1 MHVSWLVVGSWWL
14 AVDGSHRFTTNKPAT
29 TNRLAATLYLIL
41 MLAAIP
47 SPAAA
52 QEKLPDT
59 IPIFPLEDVMLF
71 PEMSV
76 PLHIFEPRYKAMI
89 ADALKGNRIIGM
101 VLLRPGYEKDYERS
115 PSVFPVGCA
124 GVINEVEQ
132 LPNGEY
138 NIVLGALTKYRITRE
153 EASRPYR
160 IAHVTPIA
168 DTVAEADRPTLH
180 ARRQR
185 LEELI
190 RQSGGRT
197 GVAAAPPNISD
208 ERLVNGMSQLAHIDE
223 LDRERLLEAPNPLAR
238 ADVLIAILEKSLAE
252 R

>member
-1 MHVSWLVVGSWWL
+1 MQFSRLVIRNWCLVFAIIATPSL
-14 AVDGSHRFTTNKPAT
+14 ASAQTT
-29 TNRLAATLYLIL
+29 
-41 MLAAIP
+41 
-47 SPAAA
+47 
-52 QEKLPDT
+52 LPDT

-76 PLHIFEPRYKAMI
+76 PLHIFEPRYKSMI
-89 ADALKGNRIIGM
+89 ADALKGNRVIGM
-101 VLLRPGYEKDYERS
+101 VLLRPGYEKDYDRS
-115 PSVFPVGCA
+115 PSVFQIGCA

-153 EASRPYR
+153 KRAGRTGF
-160 IAHVTPIA
+160 AHVAPIA
-168 DTVAEADRPTLH
+168 DVVSDADRPALH
-180 ARRQR
+180 ARRLR

-197 GVAAAPPNISD
+197 GIAAAPPNISD

-223 LDRERLLEAPNPLAR
+223 LDRERLLEADNPLRR
-238 ADVLIAILEKSLAE
+238 ADLLIAILEKSIAE

>member
-1 MHVSWLVVGSWWL
+1 MQFSWLVVRAWCVAL
-14 AVDGSHRFTTNKPAT
+14 AIIAT
-29 TNRLAATLYLIL
+29 
-41 MLAAIP
+41 P
-47 SPAAA
+47 SLAAA
-52 QEKLPDT
+52 QTTLPET

-89 ADALKGNRIIGM
+89 ADALKGDRIIGM

-115 PSVFPVGCA
+115 PSVFTIGCA

-168 DTVAEADRPTLH
+168 DVVTDADRPALH
-180 ARRQR
+180 TRRLR
-185 LEELI
+185 LEALI
-190 RQSGGRT
+190 RESGGRT
-197 GVAAAPPNISD
+197 GIAAAPPNISD

-238 ADVLIAILEKSLAE
+238 AEVLTGILEKTIAE

>member
-1 MHVSWLVVGSWWL
+1 M
-14 AVDGSHRFTTNKPAT
+14 
-29 TNRLAATLYLIL
+29 YLIL
-41 MLAAIP
+41 LLTAIP
-47 SPAAA
+47 SSAAA
-52 QEKLPDT
+52 QDKLPET

-89 ADALKGNRIIGM
+89 ADALKGDRIIGM

-115 PSVFPVGCA
+115 PSVFQIGCA
-124 GVINEVEQ
+124 GMINEVEQ

-153 EASRPYR
+153 EASKPYR

-168 DTVAEADRPTLH
+168 DVVSDADRPALH
-180 ARRQR
+180 ARRLR

-197 GVAAAPPNISD
+197 GIAAAPPNISD
-208 ERLVNGMSQLAHIDE
+208 ERLVNGMSQLSHIDE
-223 LDRERLLEAPNPLAR
+223 LDRERLLEAANPLAR
-238 ADVLIAILEKSLAE
+238 ADVLIAILEKAIAE

>member
-1 MHVSWLVVGSWWL
+1 
-14 AVDGSHRFTTNKPAT
+14 
-29 TNRLAATLYLIL
+29 
-41 MLAAIP
+41 
-47 SPAAA
+47 
-52 QEKLPDT
+52 
-59 IPIFPLEDVMLF
+59 MLF

-89 ADALKGNRIIGM
+89 ADALKGNRVVGM

-115 PSVFPVGCA
+115 PSVFTIGCA

-168 DTVAEADRPTLH
+168 DVVADADRPTLH

-185 LEELI
+185 LEALI
-190 RQSGGRT
+190 RESGGRT
-197 GVAAAPPNISD
+197 GIGAAPANISD
-208 ERLVNGMSQLAHIDE
+208 ERLVNGMSQLSHIDE

-238 ADVLIAILEKSLAE
+238 ADMLIAILEKSIAE

>member
-1 MHVSWLVVGSWWL
+1 M
-14 AVDGSHRFTTNKPAT
+14 
-29 TNRLAATLYLIL
+29 
-41 MLAAIP
+41 
-47 SPAAA
+47 
-52 QEKLPDT
+52 

-89 ADALKGNRIIGM
+89 ADALKGDRIIGM

-115 PSVFPVGCA
+115 PSVFQIGCA

-138 NIVLGALTKYRITRE
+138 NITLGAVTKYRIMRE

-168 DTVAEADRPTLH
+168 DLVEEADRPALH

-185 LEELI
+185 LEALI

-197 GVAAAPPNISD
+197 GIAAAPPNISD
-208 ERLVNGMSQLAHIDE
+208 ERLVNGIAQLAHIDE

-238 ADVLIAILEKSLAE
+238 ADVLIAILEKSIAE

>member
-1 MHVSWLVVGSWWL
+1 VFAIIATPSL
-14 AVDGSHRFTTNKPAT
+14 ASAQTT
-29 TNRLAATLYLIL
+29 
-41 MLAAIP
+41 
-47 SPAAA
+47 
-52 QEKLPDT
+52 LPDT

-76 PLHIFEPRYKAMI
+76 PLHIFEPRYKSMI
-89 ADALKGNRIIGM
+89 ADALKGNRVIGM
-101 VLLRPGYEKDYERS
+101 VLLRPGYEKDYDRS
-115 PSVFPVGCA
+115 PSVFQIGCA

-153 EASRPYR
+153 DASRPYR

-168 DTVAEADRPTLH
+168 DVVTDADRPALH
-180 ARRQR
+180 TRRLR

-197 GVAAAPPNISD
+197 GIAAAPANISD

-223 LDRERLLEAPNPLAR
+223 LDRERLLEASNPLAR
-238 ADVLIAILEKSLAE
+238 ADILIEILEKSIAE

>member
-1 MHVSWLVVGSWWL
+1 M
-14 AVDGSHRFTTNKPAT
+14 
-29 TNRLAATLYLIL
+29 YLIL
-41 MLAAIP
+41 ALAAIP

-76 PLHIFEPRYKAMI
+76 PLHIFEPRDKAMI

-160 IAHVTPIA
+160 IAHVTAIE

-238 ADVLIAILEKSLAE
+238 ADALIAILEKSIAE

>member
-1 MHVSWLVVGSWWL
+1 
-14 AVDGSHRFTTNKPAT
+14 
-29 TNRLAATLYLIL
+29 LYLIL
-41 MLAAIP
+41 ALTAIP
-47 SPAAA
+47 AGAAA
-52 QEKLPDT
+52 QDTLPET

-71 PEMSV
+71 PDMSV

-101 VLLRPGYEKDYERS
+101 VLLRPGYEKDYDRS
-115 PSVFPVGCA
+115 PSVFQIGCA

-138 NIVLGALTKYRITRE
+138 NITLGALTKYRITRE

-168 DTVAEADRPTLH
+168 DVVAEVDRPALH
-180 ARRQR
+180 ARRVR

-197 GVAAAPPNISD
+197 GIAAAPANISD

-238 ADVLIAILEKSLAE
+238 ADVLIAILEKSIAE

>member
-1 MHVSWLVVGSWWL
+1 VL
-14 AVDGSHRFTTNKPAT
+14 AIIATPSIASAQTT
-29 TNRLAATLYLIL
+29 
-41 MLAAIP
+41 
-47 SPAAA
+47 
-52 QEKLPDT
+52 LPDT

-76 PLHIFEPRYKAMI
+76 PLHIFEPRYKSMI
-89 ADALKGNRIIGM
+89 ADALKGNRVIGM
-101 VLLRPGYEKDYERS
+101 VLLRPGYEKDYDRS
-115 PSVFPVGCA
+115 PSVFQIGCA

-160 IAHVTPIA
+160 IAHVAPIA
-168 DTVAEADRPTLH
+168 DVVSDADRPALR
-180 ARRQR
+180 ARRLR

-197 GVAAAPPNISD
+197 GIAAAPPNISD

-223 LDRERLLEAPNPLAR
+223 LDRERLLEADNPLRR
-238 ADVLIAILEKSLAE
+238 ADLLIAILEKSIAE

>member
-1 MHVSWLVVGSWWL
+1 MFAIIATPSL
-14 AVDGSHRFTTNKPAT
+14 ASAQTT
-29 TNRLAATLYLIL
+29 
-41 MLAAIP
+41 
-47 SPAAA
+47 
-52 QEKLPDT
+52 LPDT

-76 PLHIFEPRYKAMI
+76 PLHIFEPRYKSMI
-89 ADALKGNRIIGM
+89 ADALKGNRVIGM
-101 VLLRPGYEKDYERS
+101 VLLRPGYEKDYDRS
-115 PSVFPVGCA
+115 PSVFQIGCA

-153 EASRPYR
+153 DASRPYR

-168 DTVAEADRPTLH
+168 DVVTDADRPALH
-180 ARRQR
+180 TRRLR

-197 GVAAAPPNISD
+197 GIAAAPPNISD
-208 ERLVNGMSQLAHIDE
+208 ERLVNGMSQLSHIDE
-223 LDRERLLEAPNPLAR
+223 LDRERLLEAVNPLAR
-238 ADVLIAILEKSLAE
+238 ADVLIAILEKSIAE

>member
-1 MHVSWLVVGSWWL
+1 M
-14 AVDGSHRFTTNKPAT
+14 
-29 TNRLAATLYLIL
+29 
-41 MLAAIP
+41 AIP
-47 SPAAA
+47 AGADA
-52 QEKLPDT
+52 QTRLPDT

-71 PEMSV
+71 PDMSV

-115 PSVFPVGCA
+115 PSIFQVGCA

-168 DTVAEADRPTLH
+168 DSMAEADRPALH
-180 ARRQR
+180 ARRER
-185 LEELI
+185 LEALI
-190 RQSGGRT
+190 RESGGRT
-197 GVAAAPPNISD
+197 GIGAAPPNISD
-208 ERLVNGMSQLAHIDE
+208 EGLVNGISQLAHIDE

-238 ADVLIAILEKSLAE
+238 ADVLIEILEKSIAE
-252 R
+252 RTP

>member
-1 MHVSWLVVGSWWL
+1 MVRDYGI
-14 AVDGSHRFTTNKPAT
+14 AGF
-29 TNRLAATLYLIL
+29 LYLIL
-41 MLAAIP
+41 ALIAIP

-52 QEKLPDT
+52 QTTLPET

-71 PEMSV
+71 PGMSV
-76 PLHIFEPRYKAMI
+76 PLHIYEPRYKAMI
-89 ADALKGNRIIGM
+89 ADALKGNR
-101 VLLRPGYEKDYERS
+101 S
-115 PSVFPVGCA
+115 PSIFAIGCA

-153 EASRPYR
+153 EASKPYR

-168 DTVAEADRPTLH
+168 DAVTDADRPTLH
-180 ARRQR
+180 ARRER
-185 LEELI
+185 LEALI
-190 RQSGGRT
+190 KESGGRT
-197 GVAAAPPNISD
+197 GVAAAPANISD
-208 ERLVNGMSQLAHIDE
+208 ERLVNGMSQLSHIDE

-238 ADVLIAILEKSLAE
+238 ADVLIAILEKAIAE

>member
-1 MHVSWLVVGSWWL
+1 M
-14 AVDGSHRFTTNKPAT
+14 
-29 TNRLAATLYLIL
+29 AATFYLIL
-41 MLAAIP
+41 VAMAIP
-47 SPAAA
+47 SASAA
-52 QEKLPDT
+52 QPTLPES

-71 PEMSV
+71 PDMSV
-76 PLHIFEPRYKAMI
+76 PLHVYEPRYKAMV

-101 VLLRPGYEKDYERS
+101 VLLRPGYEKDYDRS
-115 PSVFPVGCA
+115 PSVFPIGCA

-160 IAHVTPIA
+160 IAHVTPMPDLVA
-168 DTVAEADRPTLH
+168 DADRPALH

-185 LEELI
+185 LEALI
-190 RQSGGRT
+190 RESGGRT
-197 GVAAAPPNISD
+197 GVAAAPANIAD
-208 ERLVNGMSQLAHIDE
+208 ERLVNGVSQLAHIDE

-238 ADVLIAILEKSLAE
+238 ADVLIAILEAMITE
-252 R
+252 RQRNQ

>member
-1 MHVSWLVVGSWWL
+1 MV
-14 AVDGSHRFTTNKPAT
+14 AIIAT
-29 TNRLAATLYLIL
+29 
-41 MLAAIP
+41 P
-47 SPAAA
+47 SLAAA
-52 QEKLPDT
+52 QTTLPDT

-76 PLHIFEPRYKAMI
+76 PLHIFEPRYKSMI
-89 ADALKGNRIIGM
+89 ADALKGNRVIGM
-101 VLLRPGYEKDYERS
+101 VLLRPGYEKDYDRS
-115 PSVFPVGCA
+115 PSVFQIGCA

-138 NIVLGALTKYRITRE
+138 NIVLGAVTKYRITRE

-168 DTVAEADRPTLH
+168 DVVSDADRPTLH
-180 ARRQR
+180 TRRLR

-197 GVAAAPPNISD
+197 GIAAAPANISD

-223 LDRERLLEAPNPLAR
+223 LDRERLLEASNPLAR
-238 ADVLIAILEKSLAE
+238 ADILIEILEKSIAE

>member
-1 MHVSWLVVGSWWL
+1 MQFSWLVIRHWCVVL
-14 AVDGSHRFTTNKPAT
+14 AIIATPSLASAQTT
-29 TNRLAATLYLIL
+29 
-41 MLAAIP
+41 
-47 SPAAA
+47 
-52 QEKLPDT
+52 LPDT

-76 PLHIFEPRYKAMI
+76 PLHIFEPRYKSMI
-89 ADALKGNRIIGM
+89 ADALKGNRVIGM
-101 VLLRPGYEKDYERS
+101 VLLRPGYEKDYDRS
-115 PSVFPVGCA
+115 PSVFQIGCA

-153 EASRPYR
+153 DASRPYR

-168 DTVAEADRPTLH
+168 DVVTDADRPALH
-180 ARRQR
+180 TRRLR

-197 GVAAAPPNISD
+197 GIAAAPANISD

-223 LDRERLLEAPNPLAR
+223 LDRERLLEASNPLAR
-238 ADVLIAILEKSLAE
+238 ADILIEILEKSIAE

>member
-1 MHVSWLVVGSWWL
+1 MYVSWFVVRGWWFVV
-14 AVDGSHRFTTNKPAT
+14 AIIAT
-29 TNRLAATLYLIL
+29 
-41 MLAAIP
+41 P
-47 SPAAA
+47 SLAAA
-52 QEKLPDT
+52 QTKLPES

-89 ADALKGNRIIGM
+89 ADALKGDRIVGM
-101 VLLRPGYEKDYERS
+101 VLLRPGYEKDYDRS
-115 PSVFPVGCA
+115 PSVFSIGCA

-138 NIVLGALTKYRITRE
+138 NIVLGAFTRE
-153 EASRPYR
+153 DASRPYR
-160 IAHVTPIA
+160 IAHVTPIV
-168 DTVAEADRPTLH
+168 DVVTDADRPALH
-180 ARRQR
+180 ARRLR

-197 GVAAAPPNISD
+197 GIAAAPPNISD
-208 ERLVNGMSQLAHIDE
+208 ERLVNGISQLAHIDE
-223 LDRERLLEAPNPLAR
+223 LDRERLLEASNPLSR
-238 ADVLIAILEKSLAE
+238 ADVLITILEKSIAE